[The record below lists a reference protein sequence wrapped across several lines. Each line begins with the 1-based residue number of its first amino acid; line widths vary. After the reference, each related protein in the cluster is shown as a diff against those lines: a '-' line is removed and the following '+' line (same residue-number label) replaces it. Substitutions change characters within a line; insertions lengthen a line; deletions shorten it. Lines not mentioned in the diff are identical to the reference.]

1 MYTLRNS
8 ITGFTT
14 SGFTST
20 FYWSSTEE
28 GTSKAYGLFFRIGSQ
43 DEESKV
49 DKNNIRAI
57 RSF

>member
-1 MYTLRNS
+1 M
-8 ITGFTT
+8 TGFTT